1 MDEGGC
7 CGAAARVARV
17 EGTYVASTEAT
28 AGTELVV
35 MAAST
40 GAGAGVGAAGST
52 QTVVVSS
59 TVTQAISVTVL
70 V

>member
-40 GAGAGVGAAGST
+40 GAGVGAAGST